1 MTDPTS
7 LPSFPPPGDEHPL
20 RGRILDALIDEG
32 FRPDLD
38 KEGDVKVKVQGQQ
51 LFVRSVDAK
60 PAKGQPANS
69 QPAVMRVFGQWQIGT
84 TVPADEL
91 TRLRAA
97 NQLTSRLNIVKVTVH
112 DNLLLVT
119 AEYLV
124 FEGADLR
131 RLLLSTFQG
140 LLGAVQ
146 LWHKSAGG
154 KPTAAGGEAP
164 PAGAGA
170 PPAEG
175 QAAGGQAQG
184 QADDAP
190 GSGPADRPGH
200 SGGQDA
206 PDNRT

>member
-38 KEGDVKVKVQGQQ
+38 KDGDVKVKVQGQQ

-60 PAKGQPANS
+60 AAKG

-84 TVPADEL
+84 TVPEDEL

-97 NQLTSRLNIVKVTVH
+97 NQLTARLNIVKVTVH
-112 DNLLLVT
+112 DNLLLVA

-146 LWHKSAGG
+146 LWHKNAGG
-154 KPTAAGGEAP
+154 TPTGAGGEAP
-164 PAGAGA
+164 PTGGAAQEPSGDVPGAGS
-170 PPAEG
+170 
-175 QAAGGQAQG
+175 
-184 QADDAP
+184 DDRP
-190 GSGPADRPGH
+190 DGSGQGPPGKP
-200 SGGQDA
+200 G
-206 PDNRT
+206 